1 MRKLYLCEQREYPR
15 DTLPDGIT
23 HVTITC
29 DRTTLRYRVR
39 FHSSHGY
46 TISPKCCDTGARD
59 MTLHDAMGYAARAKA
74 YNLAVQYL

>member
-1 MRKLYLCEQREYPR
+1 MPKLYICEQREYPR
-15 DTLPDGIT
+15 DTLPDCIT

-46 TISPKCCDTGARD
+46 TISPKCPHTGARD

>member
-39 FHSSHGY
+39 FHSAHGY
-46 TISPKCCDTGARD
+46 TISPKCPHTGTCN
-59 MTLHDAMGYAARAKA
+59 MSLHDAMDYAARAKA
-74 YNLAVQYL
+74 YNIPVQYI